1 MKNAAA
7 ATVCILLA
15 GIGVAAEILEQVL
28 VKVNGEIV
36 TQTEFHRIQF
46 AAIREMQ
53 NQPDAT
59 RLSDAELAK
68 TLAQVTP
75 QAIVTHIDELLLM
88 QRAKELGLAV
98 SDAQFTQV
106 LDSIKKDNKIES
118 EAAFEAALK
127 SEGITLAQLRTMLS
141 KRILIGQVQQREI
154 GSRVSVTEQEEREYY
169 DAHPGDFATTPSVTL
184 REITVNAEVD
194 PVKKAASVGALE
206 DARAKAE
213 SIKARIAKGESFE
226 KVAAEV
232 SDAPSK
238 ANGGLIGP
246 ISRDEMNEELLK
258 VIAKMK
264 AGEMTPVI
272 NTAIRRAVLQARVVN
287 RVDDAALRGR
297 ARSHRR
303 QAELR
308 EDRRRVQEIYAA
320 PQSAGDHRVEE
331 RRPSQSLGD
340 WDCRRTDVLSLEQLV
355 RRLDAIAPRTGR
367 ARTDRAQTHRRVS
380 PHHPEVEPM
389 ERP

>member
-1 MKNAAA
+1 MKNVAA

-46 AAIREMQ
+46 AAVREMQ
-53 NQPDAT
+53 NQPDAA

-88 QRAKELGLAV
+88 QRAKEIGLAV

-127 SEGITLAQLRTMLS
+127 SEGLTLAQLRTMLS

-154 GSRVSVTEQEEREYY
+154 GSRVSVTEEEERAYY

-184 REITVNAEVD
+184 REIIVNAEID

-213 SIKARIAKGESFE
+213 SIKARIAKGEAFE

-258 VIAKMK
+258 VISKMK
-264 AGEMTPVI
+264 AGEMTPVS
-272 NTAIRRAVLQARVVN
+272 NTATGAQFFKLESSIESTTLPFEAARDRIADRLSSEKIGVEFKKYLQ
-287 RVDDAALRGR
+287 
-297 ARSHRR
+297 
-303 QAELR
+303 
-308 EDRRRVQEIYAA
+308 
-320 PQSAGDHRVEE
+320 
-331 RRPSQSLGD
+331 
-340 WDCRRTDVLSLEQLV
+340 
-355 RRLDAIAPRTGR
+355 RL
-367 ARTDRAQTHRRVS
+367 RAQAIIEWKNEDLRKAW
-380 PHHPEVEPM
+380 EIGIAAEPTY
-389 ERP
+389 